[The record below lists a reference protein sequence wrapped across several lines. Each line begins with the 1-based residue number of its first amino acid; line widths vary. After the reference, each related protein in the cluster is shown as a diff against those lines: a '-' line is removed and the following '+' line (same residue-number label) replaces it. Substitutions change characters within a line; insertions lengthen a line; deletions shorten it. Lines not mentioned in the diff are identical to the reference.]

1 MDSSSLTR
9 LQLAIKSRMKGRG
22 YDRKRLSR
30 AAGASEEYVSSLLR
44 GRIRNP
50 DIDKIN
56 AIAIALGCTID
67 DLVAGREQALQMQPK
82 AAEGSGYHKMDTA
95 ALVDAT
101 AWVERVSQQE
111 GIVLDPRQKGHAI
124 ARVYDWNTRRAAAG
138 LDYHCDAMLVRTFIE
153 AVIELTAAP
162 A

>member
-1 MDSSSLTR
+1 MDSTSLTR

-30 AAGASEEYVSSLLR
+30 AVGLSEEYVSTLLR

-50 DIDKIN
+50 DIDKIS

-67 DLVAGREQALQMQPK
+67 DLVAGREHRAQAEPET
-82 AAEGSGYHKMDTA
+82 ARVSGYHKMDTA
-95 ALVDAT
+95 VLVDAT

-111 GIVLDPRQKGHAI
+111 GIVLDPKQKGHAI

-138 LDYHCDAMLVRTFIE
+138 LDYQCDALLVRTFIE

-162 A
+162 V